1 MSGSHSHYKGKHR
14 AYNPRVLPAL
24 GGLGIA
30 GAVGTAGM
38 LIVTGASADTPV
50 NWDSIAACESGGNW
64 ATNTGNGF
72 YGGLQWT
79 QATWNANGGTGNPAN
94 ASRTQQ
100 IAVANN
106 LITDQGIDQGLANW
120 PTCGKHATSAAP
132 AVQASSAGP
141 KHAAPTQIQS
151 SANVAPALSIYTG
164 PTTDYVVTEGDILAQ
179 IARAQQVPGGWQQ
192 IAAANRDALPDPD
205 QLQVGQQLK
214 LPVPAEPVVP
224 LGLPQ
229 PVKFSSPA
237 PALKAFT
244 ASAAPATVTA
254 QGTSGG
260 VAARAVAAALSFRG
274 VPYVYGGNSRSG
286 IDCSGLIVAA
296 YRAAGI
302 SMPRTAAAQA
312 AMGKTV
318 KLADV
323 RAGDL
328 LFYDYGD
335 GISHVVLAVDSGHI
349 VEASQP
355 GKPVATRAIYT
366 GYLVAIR
373 RLT

>member
-24 GGLGIA
+24 GGLGITA
-30 GAVGTAGM
+30 AVGTAGM

-79 QATWNANGGTGNPAN
+79 QATWNANGGTGSPAN

-100 IAVANN
+100 IAVANH
-106 LITDQGIDQGLANW
+106 IIADQGIDQGLANW

-132 AVQASSAGP
+132 AAQVGSTGP
-141 KHAAPTQIQS
+141 KHAAPTQIQPS
-151 SANVAPALSIYTG
+151 TNVSPALSVYTG
-164 PTTDYVVTEGDILAQ
+164 PTTDYVVVQGDSLAQ

-192 IAAANRDALPDPD
+192 IAAANRDNLPDPD

-229 PVKFSSPA
+229 PVKFSSPD

-244 ASAAPATVTA
+244 APATVTA

-260 VAARAVAAALSFRG
+260 VAARAVAAALGKQG
-274 VPYVYGGNSRSG
+274 VMYSAM
-286 IDCSGLIVAA
+286 DCSALVQFA
-296 YRAAGI
+296 YRAAGV
-302 SMPRTAAAQA
+302 SLPRVAADQA
-312 AMGKTV
+312 TMGRPV
-318 KLADV
+318 SVSELRPGDV
-323 RAGDL
+323 L
-328 LFYDYGD
+328 TFYHP
-335 GISHVVLAVDSGHI
+335 ISHIAIYIGGDKI
-349 VEASQP
+349 VESSQP
-355 GKPVATRAIYT
+355 GRPIAVRAM
-366 GYLVAIR
+366 YLNGFAGAR
-373 RLT
+373 RIVG